1 MRRMVL
7 DIETIPAA
15 DEVLD
20 ADEAKKAALDAL
32 SGRIICIGSIVLD
45 EFKAQSASSIVS
57 DDEPELLREF
67 WSRLRS
73 ENVKS
78 FVAHNGLSFDLPYI
92 WKRSVINQV
101 KPSFPLDLRRYR
113 NDFVYDTMCVWG
125 NWEIRGNVSLNA
137 LAGGLGLGAK
147 SGSGEQVLQFW
158 REEQHRRIAEYCLDD
173 CWITYQ
179 CYGRMNFSPTTG
191 RSEVEET
198 IRVDLRGAQ
207 DEKAVPV
214 GAQSS
219 PERAA
224 PLGTA
229 R

>member
-1 MRRMVL
+1 MKRMVL
-7 DIETIPAA
+7 DIETIPASE
-15 DEVLD
+15 EVLD

-32 SGRIICIGSIVLD
+32 NGRIICIGSIVLD
-45 EFKAQSASSIVS
+45 EFKVLSASSVVS

-67 WSRLRS
+67 WSKLRS

-92 WKRSVINQV
+92 WKRSVVNQV

-125 NWEIRGNVSLNA
+125 NWEVRGNVSLNA

-158 REEQHRRIAEYCLDD
+158 REGQHRRIAEYCLDD

-179 CYGRMNFSPTTG
+179 CYGRMNFTSTTE
-191 RSEVEET
+191 RSEVKEI
-198 IRVDLRGAQ
+198 IRIDIKGAE
-207 DEKAVPV
+207 DENAEPV
-214 GAQSS
+214 GAEST
-219 PERAA
+219 PRRAA
-224 PLGTA
+224 PPGAA

>member
-1 MRRMVL
+1 MVL

-67 WSRLRS
+67 WSKLRS

-113 NDFVYDTMCVWG
+113 SDFVYDTMCMWG

-158 REEQHRRIAEYCLDD
+158 REGQHRRIAEYCLDD

>member
-1 MRRMVL
+1 MKRMVL

-45 EFKAQSASSIVS
+45 EFEARSASSIVS

-67 WSRLRS
+67 WSKLRGES
-73 ENVKS
+73 VKS

-125 NWEIRGNVSLNA
+125 NWEVRGNVTLNA
-137 LAGGLGLGAK
+137 LAGGLGIGAK

-158 REEQHRRIAEYCLDD
+158 REGRHRRIAEYCLDD

-179 CYGRMNFSPTTG
+179 CYGRMNFSPTTK
-191 RSEVEET
+191 RSEVKET
-198 IRVDLRGAQ
+198 IRIDLRGVQ
-207 DEKAVPV
+207 DKKAEPV

-224 PLGTA
+224 SPGTA

>member
-1 MRRMVL
+1 MVL

>member
-1 MRRMVL
+1 MVL
-7 DIETIPAA
+7 DIETIPAT
-15 DEVLD
+15 DEVLE

-57 DDEPELLREF
+57 DDEPKLLNEF
-67 WSRLRS
+67 WSTLRR

-78 FVAHNGLSFDLPYI
+78 FVAHNGLGFDLPYI

-101 KPSFPLDLRRYR
+101 RPSFPLDLRRYR

-125 NWEIRGNVSLNA
+125 NWELRGNVSLNA
-137 LAGGLGLGAK
+137 LASGLGLGAK

-158 REEQHRRIAEYCLDD
+158 REGQHRRIAEYCLDD

-179 CYGRMNFSPTTG
+179 CFGRMNFSPTTE
-191 RSEVEET
+191 RSEVEEA
-198 IRVDLRGAQ
+198 IRIDLKGVQ
-207 DEKAVPV
+207 DEKAKPV
-214 GAQSS
+214 GAQFR

>member
-1 MRRMVL
+1 MKKMVL
-7 DIETIPAA
+7 DIETIPAT
-15 DEVLD
+15 DEALD
-20 ADEAKKAALDAL
+20 ANEAKKAALDAL

-45 EFKAQSASSIVS
+45 EFKAQFASSIVS
-57 DDEPELLREF
+57 DDESKLLSEF
-67 WSRLRS
+67 WSTLRR

-78 FVAHNGLSFDLPYI
+78 FVAHNGLGFDLPYI

-101 KPSFPLDLRRYR
+101 RPSFPLDLRRYR

-125 NWEIRGNVSLNA
+125 NWEMRGNVSLNA

-158 REEQHRRIAEYCLDD
+158 RDGQHKRIAEYCLDD

-179 CYGRMNFSPTTG
+179 CYGRMNFTRTTE
-191 RSEVEET
+191 RSGVEET
-198 IRVDLRGAQ
+198 VRIDVKGAQ
-207 DEKAVPV
+207 DEKVEPV
-214 GAQSS
+214 RGRST
-219 PERAA
+219 PGRATS
-224 PLGTA
+224 LETA